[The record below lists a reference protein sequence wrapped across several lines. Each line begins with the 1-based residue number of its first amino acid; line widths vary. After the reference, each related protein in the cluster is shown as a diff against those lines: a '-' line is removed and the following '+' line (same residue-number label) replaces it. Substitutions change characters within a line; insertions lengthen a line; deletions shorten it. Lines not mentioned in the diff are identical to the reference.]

1 MTAYLKF
8 FLRSTGCA
16 LALATSSVHADVE
29 LTDLPGV
36 AASANSCYLSA
47 CDVPGLYVAANA
59 IDNLVYSPSTGGHA
73 WNAGDAG
80 TLGDANWL
88 RVDFGATYSLSST
101 DLRFAY
107 NGGNWAGYS
116 NVYELRS
123 SVDGSQWQTIA
134 GGTFVDGSIAGT
146 QSSFAWT
153 GIDRPIARWV
163 EYRVVGGSH
172 WSALDE
178 INVMGSPAIA
188 AVPEPSSWGLMAL
201 GLLSVGAWVRR
212 RGVDTRR

>member
-1 MTAYLKF
+1 MKACLNI
-8 FLRSTGCA
+8 FLNSSVCA
-16 LALATSSVHADVE
+16 LALAATSVHADVE

-36 AASANSCYLSA
+36 VASANSCYLSA
-47 CDVPGLYVAANA
+47 CNAPGLFVAANA
-59 IDNLVYSPSTGGHA
+59 IDNLVYLPNSGGRG
-73 WNAGDAG
+73 WSAGDHG
-80 TLGDANWL
+80 TAADPNWL
-88 RVDFGATYSLSST
+88 RVDFGATYLLSST

-107 NGGNWAGYS
+107 NGGNWSGYT

-123 SVDGSQWQTIA
+123 SLDGSQWQTIA

-212 RGVDTRR
+212 RGVDTRT